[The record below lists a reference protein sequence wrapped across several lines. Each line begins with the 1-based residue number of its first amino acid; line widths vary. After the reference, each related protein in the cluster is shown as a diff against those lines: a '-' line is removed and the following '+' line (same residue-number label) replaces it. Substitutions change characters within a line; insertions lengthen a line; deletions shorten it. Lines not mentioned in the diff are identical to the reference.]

1 MKKITTNLED
11 EQLDYAEN
19 AAVMTGRS
27 VGEIIRV
34 LIAEGIKNRVAEFLP
49 IIRNTGKKPVKSG
62 LKK

>member
-11 EQLDYAEN
+11 KQLDYAEN

-34 LIAEGIKNRVAEFLP
+34 LITEGIKNRVAEFLP
-49 IIRNTGKKPVKSG
+49 IIRNTEKKVVKSG

>member
-49 IIRNTGKKPVKSG
+49 IIRNTGKKVVKSG